1 MPVALRIGSYLF
13 LFWSVDGRERPHI
26 HVEHTGRSARTGTG
40 ACPYGGL
47 GMGGLT
53 TDDLIGIA
61 QLPSPVLPLPSSVF
75 PIFRLPYHFVTHR
88 RLILQ

>member
-1 MPVALRIGSYLF
+1 MT
-13 LFWSVDGRERPHI
+13 EK
-26 HVEHTGRSARTGTG
+26 
-40 ACPYGGL
+40 

-61 QLPSPVLPLPSSVF
+61 QLPSPLSRLTDLPSSLSLF
-75 PIFRLPYHFVTHR
+75 TYR